1 MRARAR
7 SLFRTRTVP
16 IQLRQSLARSTDT
29 PANQIKRVL
38 DASNAVLMLLFF
50 VRRKGE
56 KKGNTVKSFIFFK
69 SAWLS
74 TYSDRKKT
82 YKSCFQFVISIRK
95 ENAIQAQRKR
105 SIITITLKS

>member
-1 MRARAR
+1 MRRAKLDVKSQKANIGRYEGVGGVIGWNSRALCSQSQTGQHGTSVRARAR

-50 VRRKGE
+50 VALPSNE
-56 KKGNTVKSFIFFK
+56 AVKS
-69 SAWLS
+69 A
-74 TYSDRKKT
+74 
-82 YKSCFQFVISIRK
+82 
-95 ENAIQAQRKR
+95 AI
-105 SIITITLKS
+105 IN